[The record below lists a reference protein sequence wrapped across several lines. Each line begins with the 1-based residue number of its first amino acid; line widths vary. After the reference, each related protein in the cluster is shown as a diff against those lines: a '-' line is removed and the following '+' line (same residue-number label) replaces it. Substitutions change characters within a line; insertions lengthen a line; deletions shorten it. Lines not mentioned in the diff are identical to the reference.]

1 MAVRATAWQLRAWH
15 ALRQAVVGGV
25 RLAAGGALAA
35 GAALGHAQP
44 APAPE
49 PADAGGALPAAVLFQ
64 PRAMAAGPWMLT
76 PRLGLAG
83 GYNDNVNFSPAG
95 TATGKARVT
104 SRYLTATPELTAVL
118 PGEGIDKLEFNLRL
132 EATRFASS
140 PVNDTDNGEASL
152 DGLKLLDPR
161 TAVAWRATAQDSHDA
176 VGATDLNQNA
186 GEPDHFRAWALGAVL
201 RHDSEDAETRTEVE
215 ATLSRK
221 RYLNRRDVTRL
232 GDADTRS
239 LVVRRLW
246 AGAADTGDPPE
257 ANGGSGQLQR
267 WLAEL
272 RLQGAD
278 YPGYRG
284 LFFRSDDP
292 AVPPRPVMPL
302 DNTDTRLVLGSLWEA
317 ADGASP
323 FFTGS
328 AKLGWQRKHSST
340 GRPLVQGVTWDLVA
354 HLQPRASSGIDLASG
369 RVASDAPGDFAD
381 AVWIRQQS
389 ASWTELW
396 RPDLRSTLAWV
407 RGSNGYRYGSA
418 GLGATGRRDRT
429 ESLELGLRLDLR
441 RDWQVG
447 LNWSLARRQSSQ
459 AVFDYTRH
467 LTSVMLAVAL

>member
-1 MAVRATAWQLRAWH
+1 MLFVPGSS
-15 ALRQAVVGGV
+15 QAGPFIVSPRV
-25 RLAAGGALAA
+25 ALAY
-35 GAALGHAQP
+35 G
-44 APAPE
+44 
-49 PADAGGALPAAVLFQ
+49 F
-64 PRAMAAGPWMLT
+64 
-76 PRLGLAG
+76 
-83 GYNDNVNFSPAG
+83 NDNVNLSPAG
-95 TATGKARVT
+95 SATGSERVK
-104 SRYLTATPELTAVL
+104 SRYLTVTPELTAVL
-118 PGEGIDKLEFNLRL
+118 PGEGIDKLELNLRL

-140 PVNDTDNGEASL
+140 PVNDTDNAETSL

-161 TAVAWRATAQDSHDA
+161 TAVAWRATVQDWHDA
-176 VGATDLNQNA
+176 VGSTDLNQNA

-239 LVVRRLW
+239 LVLRRLW
-246 AGAADTGDPPE
+246 AGAADAGNPPQ
-257 ANGGSGQLQR
+257 ANGGNGQVQR

-272 RLQGAD
+272 RLLGAD

-284 LFFRSDDP
+284 LFTVPADP
-292 AVPPRPVMPL
+292 TEPPRPVVPL
-302 DNTDTRLVLGSLWEA
+302 DNTDTRLLLGSLWEA
-317 ADGASP
+317 VDGASP

-328 AKLGWQRKHSST
+328 AKLGWQRKHSGT

-354 HLQPRASSGIDLASG
+354 HLQPRASTGIDLASG

-407 RGSNGYRYGSA
+407 RGSNGYRYSSA
-418 GLGATGRRDRT
+418 GLGATGRHDRI